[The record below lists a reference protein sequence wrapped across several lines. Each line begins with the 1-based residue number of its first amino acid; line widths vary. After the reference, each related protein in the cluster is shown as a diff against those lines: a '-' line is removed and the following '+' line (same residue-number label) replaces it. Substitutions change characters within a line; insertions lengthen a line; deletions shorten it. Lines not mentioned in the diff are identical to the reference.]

1 MPRIRLRTQILL
13 LQVVIIIVSLAAG
26 FGIVLHRVDANTRT
40 EYGHRAEAIA
50 ETVASDTDVR
60 AGAAAQSA
68 ARRAGRPATQA
79 ELAAAPLQR
88 QAVAITQRTGVL
100 FVVIADDAGYR
111 IAHPDPS
118 QLGAPLSTDP
128 STVLGG
134 DVELTLQ
141 RGTLGDSVRA
151 KAPVL
156 GPDGKV
162 VGLVSVGISTETVAE
177 AARRTLLL
185 LAAVAALALAVGI
198 IGSGL
203 LARRWRRLTL
213 GLEPEEMAELIR
225 EQSAVLYSGSEGV
238 IAIDATGIVRVIND
252 RARELLGVTAE
263 AGTPL
268 PELGLSERVSA
279 VVAAPT
285 ETPVAAAVNER
296 VVLVAARRVHRGE
309 TDLGTVLTAVD
320 RTDVEALT
328 RELDSVQAMSSALRA
343 QRHEAAN
350 RVHVVAGLLRDGRT
364 DEAIAYLDEISGP
377 AGVLPV
383 SGLDRL
389 DEPHLQAFVSAKAAR
404 ARERGVVLRVGAD
417 TALVGVLTHPVDTT
431 TLVGNLLDNAIDAAA
446 DGGEPREVEI
456 DVLRDGDDLAI
467 IVADSGPGF
476 TVDDPFVEGVS
487 TRTDPTVPGGRGLG
501 LAIARQVARGHGG
514 EVTVVGRGGTAADE
528 PTTVMATLPQ
538 GVRDDAS

>member
-26 FGIVLHRVDANTRT
+26 FGIVLHNVDNDTRV
-40 EYGHRAEAIA
+40 EYGHRAQAIA

-60 AGAAAQSA
+60 AGAAEQSS
-68 ARRAGRPATQA
+68 ARRAGHPATAA
-79 ELAAAPLQR
+79 ELAVSPLQR
-88 QAVAITQRTGVL
+88 QAIEITERTGVL

-118 QLGAPLSTDP
+118 QLGKPLSTDP
-128 STVLGG
+128 STALSGE
-134 DVELTLQ
+134 VELTQQ

-156 GPDGKV
+156 GPDGTV
-162 VGLVSVGISTETVAE
+162 VGLVSVGISTDTVAH

-185 LAAVAALALAVGI
+185 LVGLAALALAVGI
-198 IGSGL
+198 VGSGL
-203 LARRWRRLTL
+203 LARRWRHLTL

-225 EQSAVLYSGSEGV
+225 EQDAVLHSGSEGV
-238 IAIDATGIVRVIND
+238 IAIDAKGIARVINA
-252 RARELLGVTAE
+252 RARELLDVTAE
-263 AGTPL
+263 PGTPL
-268 PELGLSERVSA
+268 EDLGLSERVAA
-279 VVAAPT
+279 VVATPT
-285 ETPVAAAVNER
+285 VTPVAAAVNER
-296 VVLVAARRVHRGE
+296 VVLVASRRVHRGG

-328 RELDSVQAMSSALRA
+328 RELDSVQAMSAALRA
-343 QRHEAAN
+343 QRHESAN
-350 RVHVVAGLLRDGRT
+350 RIHVVTGLLRDDRT
-364 DEAIAYLDEISGP
+364 DEALAYLEEV
-377 AGVLPV
+377 AGRAGILSV

-389 DEPHLQAFVSAKAAR
+389 DEPHLKAFVAAKASR
-404 ARERGVVLRVGAD
+404 ARERGVVLRIGPD
-417 TALVGVLTHPVDTT
+417 TALVGVLAFPVDTT

-446 DGGEPREVEI
+446 EGAEPREVEL

-467 IVADSGPGF
+467 VVADTGPGF
-476 TVDDPFVEGVS
+476 AVDDPFAEGAT
-487 TRTDPTVPGGRGLG
+487 TRSDPTVPGGRGLG

-514 EVTVVGRGGTAADE
+514 EVTVVSRGGRGAHE
-528 PTTVMATLPQ
+528 PTTVMATLPE

>member
-26 FGIVLHRVDANTRT
+26 FGIVLHRVDADTRA

-68 ARRAGRPATQA
+68 ARRAGHPATRQ

-88 QAVAITQRTGVL
+88 QALAITERTGVL

-111 IAHPDPS
+111 IAHPDS
-118 QLGAPLSTDP
+118 TQLGAPLSTDP
-128 STVLGG
+128 ATALGG
-134 DVELTLQ
+134 EVEVTRQ

-156 GPDGKV
+156 GNDGAV

-185 LAAVAALALAVGI
+185 LVGLAALALAIGVV
-198 IGSGL
+198 GSGL

-225 EQSAVLYSGSEGV
+225 EQNAVLYSGSEGV
-238 IAIDATGIVRVIND
+238 IAIDAQGVVRVIND

-268 PELGLSERVSA
+268 ADLGLTERVA
-279 VVAAPT
+279 GVVDTPT
-285 ETPVAAAVNER
+285 EVPVAAAVNER
-296 VVLVAARRVHRGE
+296 VVLVASRRVHRGD

-328 RELDSVQAMSSALRA
+328 RELDSVQAMSAALRA
-343 QRHEAAN
+343 QRHESAN

-364 DEAIAYLDEISGP
+364 DEALAYLDEIAGR

-389 DEPHLQAFVSAKAAR
+389 DEPHLRAFVSAKAAR

-431 TLVGNLLDNAIDAAA
+431 TLVGNLLDNAIDAAG
-446 DGGEPREVEI
+446 DGPEPREVEL

-467 IVADSGPGF
+467 IVVDSGPGF
-476 TVDDPFVEGVS
+476 AVDDPFVEGVS

-501 LAIARQVARGHGG
+501 LVIARQVARGHGG
-514 EVTVVGRGGTAADE
+514 EVVVVARGGDGE
-528 PTTVMATLPQ
+528 PTTVMATLPE
-538 GVRDDAS
+538 GVRDDA

>member
-1 MPRIRLRTQILL
+1 MIQ
-13 LQVVIIIVSLAAG
+13 
-26 FGIVLHRVDANTRT
+26 
-40 EYGHRAEAIA
+40 
-50 ETVASDTDVR
+50 
-60 AGAAAQSA
+60 
-68 ARRAGRPATQA
+68 
-79 ELAAAPLQR
+79 
-88 QAVAITQRTGVL
+88 
-100 FVVIADDAGYR
+100 
-111 IAHPDPS
+111 
-118 QLGAPLSTDP
+118 
-128 STVLGG
+128 
-134 DVELTLQ
+134 Q

-156 GPDGKV
+156 ADDGTV

-185 LAAVAALALAVGI
+185 LVGLAALALAVGI
-198 IGSGL
+198 VGSGL

-225 EQSAVLYSGSEGV
+225 EQNAVLYSGSEGV
-238 IAIDATGIVRVIND
+238 IAIDAKGVVRVIND

-268 PELGLSERVSA
+268 VDLGLTDRVA
-279 VVAAPT
+279 GVVATPT
-285 ETPVAAAVNER
+285 EVPVAAAVNER
-296 VVLVAARRVHRGE
+296 VVLVSSRRVHRGE

-328 RELDSVQAMSSALRA
+328 RELDSVQAMSGALRA

-364 DEAIAYLDEISGP
+364 DEALSYLEEIAGR

-389 DEPHLQAFVSAKAAR
+389 DEPHLKAFVSAKAAR
-404 ARERGVVLRVGAD
+404 ARERGVTLRVGAD

-431 TLVGNLLDNAIDAAA
+431 TLVGNLLDNAIDAAG
-446 DGGEPREVEI
+446 DGPEPREVEL

-467 IVADSGPGF
+467 IVVDSGPGF
-476 TVDDPFVEGVS
+476 AVEDPFVEGVS

-501 LAIARQVARGHGG
+501 LVIARQVARGHGG
-514 EVTVVGRGGTAADE
+514 DVVVVARGGGDE
-528 PTTVMATLPQ
+528 PTTVMATVPE
-538 GVRDDAS
+538 GVRDDG